1 MKERQKDRLKIFNR
15 VLSVISGKPETLPA
29 ELEEEQLEAHASDPL
44 DVRFVKRFTASGGK
58 FIYCAD
64 QKEITEALTHIS
76 EELELQNIFV
86 PSNHS
91 RSLLEGMEHPFSLAE
106 LQDSALF
113 FADCEA
119 LVAYNG
125 GVMVTSVQKGNK
137 SLDQLPK
144 EVIVLAYTDQLVDR
158 LNEGL
163 SLIRE
168 KYGKD
173 IPTRI
178 GTLHG
183 PEQEIQTDPES
194 GRLKNLFLLLTERKA

>member
-1 MKERQKDRLKIFNR
+1 M
-15 VLSVISGKPETLPA
+15 
-29 ELEEEQLEAHASDPL
+29 
-44 DVRFVKRFTASGGK
+44 
-58 FIYCAD
+58 
-64 QKEITEALTHIS
+64 
-76 EELELQNIFV
+76 
-86 PSNHS
+86 
-91 RSLLEGMEHPFSLAE
+91 
-106 LQDSALF
+106 
-113 FADCEA
+113 
-119 LVAYNG
+119 AYNG

-144 EVIVLAYTDQLVDR
+144 EVIVVAYTDQLVDR

-183 PEQEIQTDPES
+183 MIQ
-194 GRLKNLFLLLTERKA
+194 LFFLIDYAQLLLMKIIRKHLNLM

>member
-15 VLSVISGKPETLPA
+15 VLSAISGKPESLPA
-29 ELEEEQLEAHASDPL
+29 DLEEEQLEAHASDPL
-44 DVRFVKRFTASGGK
+44 DVRFVRRFTASGGK

-64 QKEITEALTHIS
+64 QREITEALTHIS
-76 EELELQNIFV
+76 KELNLQNIYA
-86 PSNHS
+86 PSGHS
-91 RSLLEGMEHPFSLAE
+91 RSLLDEMEHPFNLAKLE
-106 LQDSALF
+106 DSALF

-168 KYGKD
+168 KYSKD

-183 PEQEIQTDPES
+183 PEQEIQTDPHS
-194 GRLKNLFLLLTERKA
+194 GRLKNLFLLLTERNS

>member
-29 ELEEEQLEAHASDPL
+29 ELEEEQYEAHASDPL
-44 DVRFVKRFTASGGK
+44 DVRFVKCFKASGGK

-64 QKEITEALTHIS
+64 QKEITEVLTHIS
-76 EELELQNIFV
+76 EELELQNIFA

-91 RSLLEGMEHPFSLAE
+91 RSLLEEMEHPFSLAE
-106 LQDSALF
+106 LEDSALF

-173 IPTRI
+173 IPTHI

-183 PEQEIQTDPES
+183 PEQEIQTDPDS

>member
-64 QKEITEALTHIS
+64 QKEIAEALTHIS
-76 EELELQNIFV
+76 EELELQNIFA

-183 PEQEIQTDPES
+183 PEQEIQTDPDS

>member
-15 VLSVISGKPETLPA
+15 VLSVISGKPEALPA
-29 ELEEEQLEAHASDPL
+29 ELEDEQLEAHASDPL

-76 EELELQNIFV
+76 EELELQNIYA
-86 PSNHS
+86 PSSQS
-91 RSLLEGMEHPFSLAE
+91 RQLLDEMEHPFSLADLE
-106 LQDSALF
+106 DSALF
-113 FADCEA
+113 FSDCEA

-137 SLDQLPK
+137 SLEQLPK
-144 EVIVLAYTDQLVDR
+144 EVIVMAFTDQLVDR

-163 SLIRE
+163 GLIRE
-168 KYGKD
+168 KYGKN

-183 PEQEIQTDPES
+183 PEQEIQTDPDS
-194 GRLKNLFLLLTERKA
+194 GRLRNLFLLLTERQA

>member
-1 MKERQKDRLKIFNR
+1 M
-15 VLSVISGKPETLPA
+15 
-29 ELEEEQLEAHASDPL
+29 
-44 DVRFVKRFTASGGK
+44 
-58 FIYCAD
+58 
-64 QKEITEALTHIS
+64 
-76 EELELQNIFV
+76 
-86 PSNHS
+86 
-91 RSLLEGMEHPFSLAE
+91 
-106 LQDSALF
+106 
-113 FADCEA
+113 
-119 LVAYNG
+119 AYNG

-144 EVIVLAYTDQLVDR
+144 EVIVVAYTDQLVDR

-183 PEQEIQTDPES
+183 PEQEIQTDPDS